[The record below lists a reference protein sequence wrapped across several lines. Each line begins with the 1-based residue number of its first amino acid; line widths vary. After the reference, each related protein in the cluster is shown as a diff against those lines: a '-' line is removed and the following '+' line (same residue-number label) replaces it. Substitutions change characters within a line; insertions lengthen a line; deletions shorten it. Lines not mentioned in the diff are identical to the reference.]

1 MHTTHINPV
10 TAADL
15 RTLAQLT
22 GRPEPELL
30 QAAVAAYREDLEDVR
45 AAEASLRELEAGA
58 KPLTLTELD
67 EYLSRAE
74 ER

>member
-1 MHTTHINPV
+1 MHTTQLDPA

-15 RTLAQLT
+15 RTLAAMT
-22 GRPEPELL
+22 GKSEPELL
-30 QAAVAAYREDLEDVR
+30 RAAVAAYLEDLEDVR
-45 AAEASLRELEAGA
+45 AAEESLRELEAGA

-67 EYLSRAE
+67 DYLNRAV